1 MAFPRL
7 RVPTASRQMVDVFSG
22 YNHNLRIGDG
32 EFYDM
37 KNLTSDDY
45 PVLSTREQRGLYTLG
60 NPVAPAGLI
69 AKDSLCYVDGGDFVM
84 NGERYPMD
92 LLTECNTCK
101 YGKNG
106 SKTCRAYAEGK
117 TVCQK
122 QLVSMGAYVIILPD
136 KKYINTANTSD
147 RGNIEAEKTTTENVT
162 FSLCRVDGS
171 AYGRIESVAPEDP
184 EDGAMWIDTS
194 ATPNALKQWSASSG
208 MWVQIASTYVKISST
223 GIGKAF
229 EQYDGI
235 TISGLSGELT
245 AETGDKIEDSSEI
258 AALEGAAVVWDKGE
272 DYIVVVG
279 ILSNT
284 RVIQDHITIS
294 RKMPDMDFVIES
306 GNRLWGCRYGTAANG
321 EMVNEIYSSKLG
333 DFRNWNCKLGIST
346 DSWAAS
352 VGTDGPFT
360 GAINHLGNPLFFKEN
375 HLHKVYISSTAA
387 HQLADTPC
395 QGVQR
400 GCERSLCLVGNV
412 VYYKGRDGVCAY
424 DGSLPVE
431 ISQAL
436 GSVRYENAVAGA
448 IGSKYYICMDDMEGN
463 THLFVYDSEK
473 GMFHREDDLRVDAFC
488 QCRGDLYAIGGGQ
501 IITMLGSGEPEEETV
516 EWMAQTGMIGLNTP
530 DMKYISRLVLRLQL
544 PEGSYLQV
552 LAEYDSSGRFVP
564 LFSVHGQGMRAFTLP
579 VRPIRCD
586 HMRLRLEGSGP
597 MKLFSITKTIEQGSD
612 VR

>member
-1 MAFPRL
+1 MAFPKL
-7 RVPTASRQMVDVFSG
+7 RVPYVSRQTVDVFSG

-45 PVLSTREQRGLYTLG
+45 PVLSARGQRGLYTVG
-60 NPVAPAGLI
+60 APEKPVGLI

-84 NGERYPMD
+84 NGYRYDMD
-92 LLTECNTCK
+92 LSDEP
-101 YGKNG
+101 
-106 SKTCRAYAEGK
+106 
-117 TVCQK
+117 K

-136 KKYINTANTSD
+136 KKYINTANTND

-162 FSLCRVDGS
+162 FSLCRVDGGDYDTEYIQGS
-171 AYGRIESVAPEDP
+171 APEDP
-184 EDGAMWIDTS
+184 ADGAMWVDTS
-194 ATPNALKQWSASSG
+194 TVPNALKQWSASSG

-223 GIGKAF
+223 GIGTAF
-229 EQYDGI
+229 ELYDGI
-235 TISGLSGELT
+235 TISGLAGELHT
-245 AETGDKIEDSSEI
+245 ETGDKIEDSSEL

-279 ILSNT
+279 MLSTT
-284 RVIQDHITIS
+284 RTINDSITIS
-294 RKMPDMDFVIES
+294 RKMPDMDFVIEC

-321 EMVNEIYSSKLG
+321 QVVNEIYSSKLG
-333 DFRNWNCKLGIST
+333 DFKNWNCFMGIAT
-346 DSWAAS
+346 DSWVGQ

-360 GAINHLGNPLFFKEN
+360 GAISHLGQPLFFKEN

-412 VYYKGRDGVCAY
+412 VYYKGRNSVCAY

-436 GSVRYENAVAGA
+436 GSVRYGNAVAGA
-448 IGSKYYICMDDMEGN
+448 IGSKYYISMDDMESN
-463 THLFVYDSEK
+463 THLFVYDAGK
-473 GMFHREDDLRVDAFC
+473 GMWHKEDNLRVDCFC
-488 QCRGDLYAIGGGQ
+488 SCRGELYAISGGR
-501 IITMLGSGEPEEETV
+501 IVAMLGSGEPAAEPV
-516 EWMAQTGMIGLNTP
+516 EWMAQTGMIGLTTP
-530 DMKYISRLVLRLQL
+530 DMKYVSRLILRLTL
-544 PEGSYLQV
+544 PQGSSLRV
-552 LAEYDSSGRFVP
+552 SAEYDSSGRWQQ
-564 LFSVHGQGMRAFTLP
+564 LFTIHGHGTQAFTLP

-586 HMRLRLEGSGP
+586 HMRLRLEGDGP